1 MNWKTRLVL
10 LFARMQKPISI
21 EEGVDVIALRKKSSR
36 ASKLGV
42 FLFDWKVSVKTTY
55 DTIAN
60 GVPVRVYKNSDA
72 KNQRIIVFYHGG
84 GFVLYDV
91 SSHDNCC
98 RKLCKMNN
106 SIVVSVDYRLA
117 PEHTFPAAHEDAY
130 NALKW
135 VHDNAEQLGGN
146 ANDMIVAGDS
156 AGGNL
161 AACMAHRFRKE
172 GIPLKGQILVY
183 PWIDGKLKNPS
194 IDRNGEGYLLEKK
207 TMIWFQQQ
215 YTPRPEDHC
224 VPEVSPCYEKEFTGL
239 APAFILTAEYDPLIE
254 DGVNYF
260 NQLQR
265 ADIHSDFKCYTEL
278 FHGFFNIPGISSMA
292 KESYTDIQK
301 FISKL

>member
-1 MNWKTRLVL
+1 
-10 LFARMQKPISI
+10 
-21 EEGVDVIALRKKSSR
+21 
-36 ASKLGV
+36 
-42 FLFDWKVSVKTTY
+42 
-55 DTIAN
+55 
-60 GVPVRVYKNSDA
+60 
-72 KNQRIIVFYHGG
+72 
-84 GFVLYDV
+84 
-91 SSHDNCC
+91 
-98 RKLCKMNN
+98 MNN

-117 PEHTFPAAHEDAY
+117 PEHPFPAAHEDAY
-130 NALKW
+130 TALKW

-146 ANDMIVAGDS
+146 ASDMIVAGDS

-265 ADIHSDFKCYTEL
+265 ADIDSDFKCYTEL

-301 FISKL
+301 YISKL